1 MLPFL
6 RQPFARQLPSS
17 RAAFAD
23 WLGSAEGTA
32 LLTAETRALDEL
44 LPRLVGCRALQIGL
58 RADCNLLASCQLPFQ
73 WQLSSLSKQQASLL
87 LQPAALP
94 LANSCVD
101 LVLLHHCLDFDD
113 EPYRILAEAGRV
125 LNPGGTLLVVG
136 FNPFSLLG
144 LKRLLQRRDNPP
156 WSGRFLR
163 AGRVS
168 DWVGV
173 SGLEMQGY
181 VSGFYGRRE
190 HGLAQW
196 LGHHL
201 WQRLGGFYVLVAR
214 KQAIPMQPLLARRR
228 LLGELPANVITVPA
242 ARWQRTRNPFETGN
256 HLQ

>member
-6 RQPFARQLPSS
+6 RQPFARQLSSS

-23 WLGSAEGTA
+23 WLTSAAGE
-32 LLTAETRALDEL
+32 LLLAAEQRELDAL
-44 LPRLVGCRALQIGL
+44 LPRLVGCRALQLGL
-58 RADCNLLASCQLPFQ
+58 RADTNLLTTCQLPFQ
-73 WQLSSLSKQQASLL
+73 WQLSSLLSDQAHLL
-87 LQPAALP
+87 VQPAALP
-94 LANSCVD
+94 LANHCVD
-101 LVLLHHCLDFDD
+101 LVLLHHSLDFDD
-113 EPYRILAEAGRV
+113 DPYRILAEAGRV

-136 FNPFSLLG
+136 FNPISLLG
-144 LKRLLQRRDNPP
+144 VKRLFHGAAQPP

-173 SGLEMQGY
+173 CNLELQGY

-214 KQAIPMQPLLARRR
+214 KQAIPMQPILARRR
-228 LLGELPANVITVPA
+228 RLAELPPNVISVPA

>member
-6 RQPFARQLPSS
+6 RLPFARQPSAS

-23 WLGSAEGTA
+23 WLGGDEGKA
-32 LLTAETRALDEL
+32 LLAAEQRALDDL
-44 LPRLVGCRALQIGL
+44 LPRLVGCRALQLGL
-58 RADCNLLASCQLPFQ
+58 RADTDLLASCQLPFQ
-73 WQLSSLSKQQASLL
+73 WRLSSLVHDAAHLL
-87 LQPAALP
+87 MQPASLP
-94 LANSCVD
+94 LASSCVD
-101 LVLLHHCLDFDD
+101 LVLLHHSLDFDD
-113 EPYRILAEAGRV
+113 DPYRILNEAGRV

-136 FNPFSLLG
+136 FNPLSLLG
-144 LKRLLQRRDNPP
+144 LKRFFHDRASPP

-173 SGLEMQGY
+173 CGLELQGY
-181 VSGFYGRRE
+181 VSGFYGQR
-190 HGLAQW
+190 GLAQW

-214 KQAIPMQPLLARRR
+214 KQAVPMQPLLARLR
-228 LLGELPANVITVPA
+228 LLGELPPNVITVPA
-242 ARWQRTRNPFETGN
+242 ARWQQRTRNPFETGN